1 MDIKI
6 GLLVKNRIDVEE
18 VVAHGKH
25 LNRRIRDRTKSKL
38 YLNNYFYFTAWK
50 GNCPYL
56 FGIRCV
62 SARI

>member
-38 YLNNYFYFTAWK
+38 YTYFIAHPAKIDLDKKWLPK
-50 GNCPYL
+50 Q
-56 FGIRCV
+56 
-62 SARI
+62 